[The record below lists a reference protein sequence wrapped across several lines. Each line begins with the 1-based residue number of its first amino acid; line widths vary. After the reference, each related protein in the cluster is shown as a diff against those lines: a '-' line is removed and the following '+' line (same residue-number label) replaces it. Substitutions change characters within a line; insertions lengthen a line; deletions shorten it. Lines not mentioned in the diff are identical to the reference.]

1 MKKNSLFLLMT
12 LLATL
17 TVYGKDASFM
27 GQDNLTGT
35 WIIDTTIIKQ
45 TVDGV
50 STIKTYLAGD
60 TAVTFVQRPLKII
73 ITADEI
79 TFVYP
84 AGIQKGRYTIDSN
97 KLLIDLPGR
106 IAEYQYILIDSNKI
120 QLHYTIQYVI
130 DGVHQAEEQCNFKG
144 KIVSE
149 IEN

>member
-17 TVYGKDASFM
+17 TVYGKDASLM

-45 TVDGV
+45 TIDSV
-50 STIKTYLAGD
+50 STTKTYLAGD
-60 TAVTFVQRPLKII
+60 TAATFVKRPQKII

-84 AGIQKGRYTIDSN
+84 DWIQSGGYTVDGN
-97 KLLIDLPGR
+97 KLLVSFPTHV
-106 IAEYQYILIDSNKI
+106 AEYSYSTIESGKL
-120 QLHYTIQYVI
+120 QLYRTVKYVI
-130 DGVHQAEEQCNFKG
+130 DGEHQAEEQCNFKC
-144 KIVSE
+144 KTASE
-149 IEN
+149 AED